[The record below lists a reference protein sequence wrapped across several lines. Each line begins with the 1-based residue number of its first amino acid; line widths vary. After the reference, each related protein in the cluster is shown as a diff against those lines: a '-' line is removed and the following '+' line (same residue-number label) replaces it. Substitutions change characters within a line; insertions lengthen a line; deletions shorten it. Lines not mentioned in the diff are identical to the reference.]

1 MSAPNTTTKVPVTN
15 TTPPAPITDAS
26 LPTATPNPPS
36 AAMPPPTP
44 TETVTGDKE
53 EMSDD
58 SRHKF
63 LAYLIG
69 QLEPLRQSS
78 EHNWLIQA
86 ILITLATFQLY
97 NPELV
102 EGLAAVIKLP
112 MKSLDLVI
120 PLVLTYL
127 HIRLGY
133 LVNAYLFIRDGIS
146 EIIKSFKFRPE
157 VFDADAGERML
168 RSNALVELLALNF
181 EGVRKFSPR
190 SIVLPILVLLVAA
203 AFALNHALIFIYL
216 GRLVGHNRNLSIPIG
231 IFLFVLLG
239 ACYLHFFEK
248 AQRNAAR
255 FVAGGAIILTPVLFF
270 VLRWTLYDV
279 W

>member
-1 MSAPNTTTKVPVTN
+1 MSTPNTTREVSITN
-15 TTPPAPITDAS
+15 TTPPITNAS
-26 LPTATPNPPS
+26 LASEIPNPTSAAIPNPTPS
-36 AAMPPPTP
+36 A
-44 TETVTGDKE
+44 TVPADKE

-58 SRHKF
+58 SRHRF

-86 ILITLATFQLY
+86 VLITLATFHLY

-102 EGLAAVIKLP
+102 EGVAAVIKLP

-146 EIIKSFKFRPE
+146 DIIKSFKFRPE
-157 VFDADAGERML
+157 VFEADAGERML

-181 EGVRKFSPR
+181 EGVKKLNPR
-190 SIVLPILVLLVAA
+190 SIVLPILVFLVAA

-216 GRLVGHNRNLSIPIG
+216 GRLVGHRRNLSIPIG
-231 IFLFVLLG
+231 IFLVVLLG

-255 FVAGGAIILTPVLFF
+255 LVAAGAIILTPVLFLA
-270 VLRWTLYDV
+270 LRWTLYDV

>member
-1 MSAPNTTTKVPVTN
+1 
-15 TTPPAPITDAS
+15 
-26 LPTATPNPPS
+26 
-36 AAMPPPTP
+36 
-44 TETVTGDKE
+44 
-53 EMSDD
+53 MSDD
-58 SRHKF
+58 SRHRF
-63 LAYLIG
+63 LGYLIG

-86 ILITLATFQLY
+86 VLITLATFHLY

-102 EGLAAVIKLP
+102 EGVAAVIKLP

-146 EIIKSFKFRPE
+146 DIIKSFKFRPE

-181 EGVRKFSPR
+181 EGVKKLSPR
-190 SIVLPILVLLVAA
+190 SIVLPILVFLVAA

-216 GRLVGHNRNLSIPIG
+216 GRLVGHHRNLSIPIG
-231 IFLFVLLG
+231 IFLVVLLG

-248 AQRNAAR
+248 ARRNAAR
-255 FVAGGAIILTPVLFF
+255 FVAAGAIILTPVLFLA
-270 VLRWTLYDV
+270 LRWTLYDV

>member
-1 MSAPNTTTKVPVTN
+1 MTTPTTTAKVSIAN
-15 TTPPAPITDAS
+15 TTPEASITNAS
-26 LPTATPNPPS
+26 LATAIPNPTSAAIPNPTPS
-36 AAMPPPTP
+36 ATIP
-44 TETVTGDKE
+44 GDKE

-58 SRHKF
+58 SRHHF

-86 ILITLATFQLY
+86 VLITIATFHLY

-102 EGLAAVIKLP
+102 EGVAGVIKLP

-146 EIIKSFKFRPE
+146 DIINSFKFRPE
-157 VFDADAGERML
+157 VFEADAGERML
-168 RSNALVELLALNF
+168 RSNALVELLALHF
-181 EGVRKFSPR
+181 EGVKKVSPR
-190 SIVLPILVLLVAA
+190 SMVLPLLVFLVAA

-216 GRLVGHNRNLSIPIG
+216 GRLVGHHRNLSIPIG
-231 IFLFVLLG
+231 IFLVVLLG
-239 ACYLHFFEK
+239 ACYLHFFEN

-255 FVAGGAIILTPVLFF
+255 LVAAGAIILTPVLFLT
-270 VLRWTLYDV
+270 LRWTLYDV

>member
-15 TTPPAPITDAS
+15 TTTQADITKAS
-26 LPTATPNPPS
+26 LPTVIPNPPS
-36 AAMPPPTP
+36 AAIPTTTP
-44 TETVTGDKE
+44 TETVTGEKE

-97 NPELV
+97 NPDLV

-133 LVNAYLFIRDGIS
+133 LVNAYLLFETGLVKLLSRS
-146 EIIKSFKFRPE
+146 SSTL
-157 VFDADAGERML
+157 ML
-168 RSNALVELLALNF
+168 VKECF
-181 EGVRKFSPR
+181 
-190 SIVLPILVLLVAA
+190 AA
-203 AFALNHALIFIYL
+203 
-216 GRLVGHNRNLSIPIG
+216 
-231 IFLFVLLG
+231 
-239 ACYLHFFEK
+239 
-248 AQRNAAR
+248 
-255 FVAGGAIILTPVLFF
+255 T
-270 VLRWTLYDV
+270 RW
-279 W
+279 

>member
-1 MSAPNTTTKVPVTN
+1 MNTPKTTTDVSITN
-15 TTPPAPITDAS
+15 TTPPVTNALLA
-26 LPTATPNPPS
+26 TAIPNPPS
-36 AAMPPPTP
+36 AAIPNPMPP
-44 TETVTGDKE
+44 ETVGPGDKE

-58 SRHKF
+58 SRHRF

-86 ILITLATFQLY
+86 VLITLATFHLY

-102 EGLAAVIKLP
+102 EGVAAAIKLP

-146 EIIKSFKFRPE
+146 DIIKSFKFRPE
-157 VFDADAGERML
+157 VFAADAGERML
-168 RSNALVELLALNF
+168 RSNTLVELLALNY
-181 EGVRKFSPR
+181 EGVKKLNPR
-190 SIVLPILVLLVAA
+190 SIVLPILVFLVAA

-216 GRLVGHNRNLSIPIG
+216 GRLVGHHRNLSIPIG
-231 IFLFVLLG
+231 IFLVILLG

-248 AQRNAAR
+248 AKRNAAR
-255 FVAGGAIILTPVLFF
+255 FVAAGAIILTPVLFLA
-270 VLRWTLYDV
+270 LRWTLYDV

>member
-1 MSAPNTTTKVPVTN
+1 MSIANTKTEVSITN
-15 TTPPAPITDAS
+15 TTKEAPITNAS
-26 LPTATPNPPS
+26 LATAIPNPTSAAIPNPTPS
-36 AAMPPPTP
+36 AIIPD
-44 TETVTGDKE
+44 DKE

-58 SRHKF
+58 SRHRF

-86 ILITLATFQLY
+86 VLIMLATFHLY

-102 EGLAAVIKLP
+102 EGVAAVIKLP
-112 MKSLDLVI
+112 LKSLDLVI

-133 LVNAYLFIRDGIS
+133 QVNAYLFIRDGIS
-146 EIIKSFKFRPE
+146 DLIRSFKFRPE
-157 VFDADAGERML
+157 VFEADAGERML

-181 EGVRKFSPR
+181 VGVKKLNPR
-190 SIVLPILVLLVAA
+190 SVVLPILVFLVAA

-216 GRLVGHNRNLSIPIG
+216 GRLVGHHRNLSIPIG
-231 IFLFVLLG
+231 IFLVVLLG

-255 FVAGGAIILTPVLFF
+255 LVATGAVILTPVLFLT
-270 VLRWTLYDV
+270 LRWTLYDV

>member
-1 MSAPNTTTKVPVTN
+1 MSTPNTTTKVSTTN
-15 TTPPAPITDAS
+15 TTPEAPIANAS
-26 LPTATPNPPS
+26 PETAIPNQTSAAIPNPTPS
-36 AAMPPPTP
+36 ATLP
-44 TETVTGDKE
+44 GDKE

-58 SRHKF
+58 SRHRF

-86 ILITLATFQLY
+86 VLITLATFHLY

-102 EGLAAVIKLP
+102 EGVAAVIKLP
-112 MKSLDLVI
+112 LKSLDLVI

-133 LVNAYLFIRDGIS
+133 QVNAYLFIRDGIS
-146 EIIKSFKFRPE
+146 DIIKSFKFRPE
-157 VFDADAGERML
+157 VFEADAGERVL

-181 EGVRKFSPR
+181 EGVRKLNPR
-190 SIVLPILVLLVAA
+190 SIVLPILVFLVAA

-216 GRLVGHNRNLSIPIG
+216 GRLVGHHRSLSMPIG
-231 IFLFVLLG
+231 IFLVVLLG

-248 AQRNAAR
+248 ARRDAAR
-255 FVAGGAIILTPVLFF
+255 FVAFGAIILTPVLFLA
-270 VLRWTLYDV
+270 LRWTLYDV

>member
-1 MSAPNTTTKVPVTN
+1 MSTPNTTTEVSITN
-15 TTPPAPITDAS
+15 TTPEAPITNAP
-26 LPTATPNPPS
+26 LATAIPNPTSAAIPNATPS
-36 AAMPPPTP
+36 T
-44 TETVTGDKE
+44 TVPGDKE

-58 SRHKF
+58 SRHRF

-86 ILITLATFQLY
+86 VLITLATFQLY

-102 EGLAAVIKLP
+102 EGVAGAIKLP
-112 MKSLDLVI
+112 VKSLDLVI
-120 PLVLTYL
+120 PVVLTYL

-146 EIIKSFKFRPE
+146 DIIKSFQFRPQ

-168 RSNALVELLALNF
+168 RSNALVELLALHF
-181 EGVRKFSPR
+181 EGVRKLSSR
-190 SIVLPILVLLVAA
+190 SIVLPLLVFLVAA
-203 AFALNHALIFIYL
+203 IFALNHALIFIYI
-216 GRLVGHNRNLSIPIG
+216 GRLTGHHRYLSIPIG
-231 IFLFVLLG
+231 IFIVVLLG

-255 FVAGGAIILTPVLFF
+255 FVAAGAIILTPVLFLI
-270 VLRWTLYDV
+270 LRWTLYDV

>member
-1 MSAPNTTTKVPVTN
+1 MSTPNTRTEVSVTR
-15 TTPPAPITDAS
+15 TTPEAPITNAS
-26 LPTATPNPPS
+26 PAMAIQNPTSAANPNATPS
-36 AAMPPPTP
+36 APIP
-44 TETVTGDKE
+44 GDKE

-63 LAYLIG
+63 LTYLIG

-97 NPELV
+97 NPGLV
-102 EGLAAVIKLP
+102 EGVSVAIKLP

-168 RSNALVELLALNF
+168 RSNALVELLALNY
-181 EGVRKFSPR
+181 EGAKKLNPR
-190 SIVLPILVLLVAA
+190 SIVLPILVFLVSA

-216 GRLVGHNRNLSIPIG
+216 GRLVGHRRSLSIPIG
-231 IFLFVLLG
+231 IFLVILLG
-239 ACYLHFFEK
+239 ACYSHFFQK

-255 FVAGGAIILTPVLFF
+255 LVALGAIILTPVLFLT
-270 VLRWTLYDV
+270 LRWTLYDV

>member
-1 MSAPNTTTKVPVTN
+1 MRTPNTKTKVSIKN
-15 TTPPAPITDAS
+15 TKPEAPIKNAS
-26 LPTATPNPPS
+26 LATAIPNQKSAAIPNPTPS
-36 AAMPPPTP
+36 A
-44 TETVTGDKE
+44 TVPGEKE

-58 SRHKF
+58 SRHHF

-86 ILITLATFQLY
+86 VLITLATFHLY

-102 EGLAAVIKLP
+102 EGVAAVIKLP
-112 MKSLDLVI
+112 LKSLDLVI

-133 LVNAYLFIRDGIS
+133 QVNAYLFIRDGIS
-146 EIIKSFKFRPE
+146 DIIKSFKFRPA
-157 VFDADAGERML
+157 VFEADAGERML

-181 EGVRKFSPR
+181 EGVRKINPR
-190 SIVLPILVLLVAA
+190 SIVLPILVFLVAA

-216 GRLVGHNRNLSIPIG
+216 GRLVGHHRNLSIPIG
-231 IFLFVLLG
+231 IFLVGLLG
-239 ACYLHFFEK
+239 VCYLHFFEK
-248 AQRNAAR
+248 AKRNAAR
-255 FVAGGAIILTPVLFF
+255 LVAAGAIILTPVLFLA
-270 VLRWTLYDV
+270 LRWTLYGV
-279 W
+279 R

>member
-1 MSAPNTTTKVPVTN
+1 MS
-15 TTPPAPITDAS
+15 
-26 LPTATPNPPS
+26 
-36 AAMPPPTP
+36 TP
-44 TETVTGDKE
+44 TEVSITKTTPEAPHKNVSLATAIPNPTSAAIPNPTPAATVPGDKE

-58 SRHKF
+58 SRHRF

-86 ILITLATFQLY
+86 VLITLATFQLY

-102 EGLAAVIKLP
+102 EGVAAVIKLP
-112 MKSLDLVI
+112 VKSLDLVI

-146 EIIKSFKFRPE
+146 DIIKSFKFRPE

-168 RSNALVELLALNF
+168 RSNALVELLALNL
-181 EGVRKFSPR
+181 EGVKKLGPR
-190 SIVLPILVLLVAA
+190 SIVLPILVFLVAA
-203 AFALNHALIFIYL
+203 TFALNHALIFIYL
-216 GRLVGHNRNLSIPIG
+216 GRLVGHHRNLSIPIG
-231 IFLFVLLG
+231 IFIFVLLG

-248 AQRNAAR
+248 AKRNAAR
-255 FVAGGAIILTPVLFF
+255 YVAGGAVILTPVLFLT
-270 VLRWTLYDV
+270 LRWTLYDV

>member
-1 MSAPNTTTKVPVTN
+1 
-15 TTPPAPITDAS
+15 
-26 LPTATPNPPS
+26 
-36 AAMPPPTP
+36 
-44 TETVTGDKE
+44 
-53 EMSDD
+53 MSDD
-58 SRHKF
+58 SRHRF

-86 ILITLATFQLY
+86 VLITIATFHLY

-102 EGLAAVIKLP
+102 EGVAGVIKLP

-146 EIIKSFKFRPE
+146 DIINSFKFRPE
-157 VFDADAGERML
+157 VFEADAGERML
-168 RSNALVELLALNF
+168 RSNALVELLALHF
-181 EGVRKFSPR
+181 EGVKKVSPR
-190 SIVLPILVLLVAA
+190 SMVLPLLVFLVAA

-216 GRLVGHNRNLSIPIG
+216 GRLVGHHRNLSIPIG
-231 IFLFVLLG
+231 IFLVVLLG
-239 ACYLHFFEK
+239 ACYLHFFEN

-255 FVAGGAIILTPVLFF
+255 LVAAGAIILTPVLFLT
-270 VLRWTLYDV
+270 LRWTLYDV

>member
-15 TTPPAPITDAS
+15 TTTQAPITNAS
-26 LPTATPNPPS
+26 LPTVIPNPPS
-36 AAMPPPTP
+36 AAITTPAP

-58 SRHKF
+58 SRHRF

-255 FVAGGAIILTPVLFF
+255 FVAAGAIILTPVLFL

>member
-1 MSAPNTTTKVPVTN
+1 MSTPNTTTEVSITN
-15 TTPPAPITDAS
+15 TTPPITNAS
-26 LPTATPNPPS
+26 LATAIPNPTS
-36 AAMPPPTP
+36 AAIPTP
-44 TETVTGDKE
+44 TRSATVPGDKE

-58 SRHKF
+58 SRHRF
-63 LAYLIG
+63 LTYLIG

-86 ILITLATFQLY
+86 VLITLATFHLY

-102 EGLAAVIKLP
+102 EGVAAVIKLP
-112 MKSLDLVI
+112 MKSLDVVI

-127 HIRLGY
+127 YIRLGY

-146 EIIKSFKFRPE
+146 DIIKAFKFRPE
-157 VFDADAGERML
+157 VFEADAGERML

-181 EGVRKFSPR
+181 EGVKELSPR
-190 SIVLPILVLLVAA
+190 SIVLPILVFLVAA
-203 AFALNHALIFIYL
+203 TFALNHALIFIYL
-216 GRLVGHNRNLSIPIG
+216 GRLVGHHRNLSIPIG
-231 IFLFVLLG
+231 IFLVVLLG

-255 FVAGGAIILTPVLFF
+255 FVAAGAIILTPVLFLA
-270 VLRWTLYDV
+270 LRWTLYDV